1 MSYEIYDLVVIGGG
15 INGAGIA
22 ADAAMRGLRVLL
34 AEAED
39 LAGATSSASSK
50 LIHGGLRYLEHYEF
64 RLVREALAEREVL
77 LAKAPHI
84 IRPMRFILPHAA
96 GMRSR
101 PLIRAGLFL
110 YDHLA
115 ARRTLGGS
123 QAIDLH
129 ADPAGAPLLSTLTYG
144 FSYWDCAVDDAR
156 LVVLNAIAA
165 REAGARVATRTP
177 VRALRVEDGLW
188 VVTLG
193 AEARHVAARA
203 VVNAAGPWVGDV
215 ARLRETSGARP
226 ADVRLVKGSHIVV
239 PRIAGAGDAYILQNI
254 DGRVVF
260 ALPFETDFTL
270 IGTTEQPQTQ
280 SPRMASVTAEE
291 EAYLLDAANRYFR
304 VPLKPEQIVW
314 RFAGVRPLDDDGS
327 DNASA
332 ITRDYRLV
340 VEADGTPPIL
350 HVIGGKI
357 TTYRKLAETALD
369 LLAAYFPAAPPG
381 STGASPLPGGDFG
394 GGTFEGWFD
403 AFARSNAGFER
414 STLLRLARRY
424 GTRTARVIEG
434 ASSERDLGK
443 DFGAG
448 LSAREIAYLKS
459 EEWADA
465 AEDILWRRTKTGLH
479 IAPEARSSAAD
490 AIQAC
495 LDQS

>member
-1 MSYEIYDLVVIGGG
+1 MSNEIFDLVVIGGG

-22 ADAAMRGLRVLL
+22 ADAAMRGLRVML
-34 AEAED
+34 AEADD

-84 IRPMRFILPHAA
+84 IRPMRFVLPHVA

-101 PLIRAGLFL
+101 ALIRAGLFL

-123 QAIDLH
+123 HAIDLG
-129 ADPAGAPLLSTLTYG
+129 ADPAGVPLASHLKHA

-165 REAGARVATRTP
+165 REAGARIVTRTP

-188 VVTLG
+188 IVLLG
-193 AEARHVAARA
+193 DGSRDVAARA

-215 ARLRETSGARP
+215 ARLGKSSGARS
-226 ADVRLVKGSHIVV
+226 ADVRLVRGSHIVV
-239 PRIAGAGDAYILQNI
+239 PRIAGADDAYTLQNS

-260 ALPFETDFTL
+260 VLPFESDFTL
-270 IGTTEQPQTQ
+270 IGTTEQPQGRD
-280 SPRMASVTAEE
+280 PRPATVSSDEE
-291 EAYLLDAANRYFR
+291 SYLLTAVNRYLR
-304 VPLKPEQIVW
+304 VPLKPDQIVW
-314 RFAGVRPLDDDGS
+314 TFAGVRPLDDDGS
-327 DNASA
+327 DNVSA
-332 ITRDYRLV
+332 ITRDYRLDLQS
-340 VEADGTPPIL
+340 EGTPPIL
-350 HVIGGKI
+350 NVIGGKI
-357 TTYRKLAETALD
+357 TTYRKLAEAALD
-369 LLAAYFPAAPPG
+369 LLAQHIPGARSG
-381 STGASPLPGGDFG
+381 STRTAPLPGGDFG
-394 GGTFEGWFD
+394 GCTFDAWFD
-403 AFARSNAGFER
+403 DFARRHAGFER
-414 STLLRLARRY
+414 RTLMRLARRY
-424 GTRTARVIEG
+424 GTRTARILDG
-434 ASSERDLGK
+434 TTSERDLGQ

-448 LSAREIAYLKS
+448 LCAREIAYLKS

-479 IAPEARSSAAD
+479 IAPGARASAAE
-490 AIQAC
+490 AIQGYVDK
-495 LDQS
+495 L